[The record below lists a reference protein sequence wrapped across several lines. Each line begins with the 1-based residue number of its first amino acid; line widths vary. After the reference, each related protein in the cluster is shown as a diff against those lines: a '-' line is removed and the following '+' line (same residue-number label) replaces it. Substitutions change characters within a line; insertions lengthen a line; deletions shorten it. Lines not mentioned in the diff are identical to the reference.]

1 MIFIFILNIKC
12 GNKNFVSLFFFSA
25 EQSIK
30 KFYVQEIQE
39 LRLNKNM
46 DLGNG
51 VPISKVFFLLQ
62 NLVTLGDIFFNSNNL
77 FVPKKGL
84 NSSVK
89 KLE

>member
-1 MIFIFILNIKC
+1 VVWLKKIFLVSKRW
-12 GNKNFVSLFFFSA
+12 NKDKIRSSEDL
-25 EQSIK
+25 Q
-30 KFYVQEIQE
+30 
-39 LRLNKNM
+39 LNKNM

-62 NLVTLGDIFFNSNNL
+62 NLVTLEDIFFNSNNL